1 MHPTVVLL
9 TLPSTTA
16 TAISILFTASL
27 THTVPPPPSQFT
39 HNRCGPG
46 GKQAGPDALLN
57 MCVTVT
63 LAMNRKQDHYTVAR
77 QDDSSGEVASEIRG
91 SIYITKMYEETGQN
105 LMFAGE

>member
-1 MHPTVVLL
+1 
-9 TLPSTTA
+9 
-16 TAISILFTASL
+16 
-27 THTVPPPPSQFT
+27 
-39 HNRCGPG
+39 
-46 GKQAGPDALLN
+46 